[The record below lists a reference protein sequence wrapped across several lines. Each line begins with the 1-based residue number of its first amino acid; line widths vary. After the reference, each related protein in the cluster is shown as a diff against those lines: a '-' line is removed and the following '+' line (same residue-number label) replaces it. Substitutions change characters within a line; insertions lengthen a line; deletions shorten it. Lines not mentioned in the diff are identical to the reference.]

1 MLQMIHCTQC
11 NETGSFDIHIEFTPE
26 TEFCEHCR
34 HAERRTWS
42 YYFCTR
48 ACMFKWLKEKHVEKE
63 GFPCRDCHSVS
74 TGEATG
80 FAFGFKENG
89 VCKTCRGKKCIKQ
102 AK

>member
-1 MLQMIHCTQC
+1 
-11 NETGSFDIHIEFTPE
+11 
-26 TEFCEHCR
+26 
-34 HAERRTWS
+34 
-42 YYFCTR
+42 
-48 ACMFKWLKEKHVEKE
+48 MFKWLKEKHVEKE